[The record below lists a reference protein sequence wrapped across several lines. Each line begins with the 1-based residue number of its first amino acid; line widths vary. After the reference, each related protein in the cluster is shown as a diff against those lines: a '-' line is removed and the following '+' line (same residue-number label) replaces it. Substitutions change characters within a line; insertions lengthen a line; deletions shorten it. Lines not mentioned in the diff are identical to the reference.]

1 MTKTREDAMKHAA
14 ASSSSETLNSEAS
27 HKHSALQ
34 IAERQCRRIVH
45 KYALAAGGVSAI
57 PVPGAGVMFND
68 HALEA
73 LSSKILTIFELSDH
87 QLARYVNKE
96 ASKAKG
102 VGKLAQ
108 SAVKSKRVKGA
119 LLSLVSKYGIN
130 VARLAPGVG
139 MAISSL
145 TSVAV
150 VEFFGHRLIDDCL
163 LAARP
168 RTACKC

>member
-1 MTKTREDAMKHAA
+1 MKHNA
-14 ASSSSETLNSEAS
+14 ASSSSGASSSETS
-27 HKHSALQ
+27 HEHSALQ

-73 LSSKILTIFELSDH
+73 LSSKILTIFQLSEH
-87 QLARYVNKE
+87 QLARSVSEK

-102 VGKLAQ
+102 VGKMAQ
-108 SAVKSKRVKGA
+108 SAIKSKRVKGA
-119 LLSLVSKYGIN
+119 FLSLVSKYGVMN
-130 VARLAPGVG
+130 VARLTPGVG

-150 VEFFGHRLIDDCL
+150 VEYFGHRLIDDCL
-163 LAARP
+163 MAARP
-168 RTACKC
+168 RPACKC

>member
-1 MTKTREDAMKHAA
+1 MK
-14 ASSSSETLNSEAS
+14 SEIV
-27 HKHSALQ
+27 HGHSALQ
-34 IAERQCRRIVH
+34 TAERQCRKIVH
-45 KYALAAGGVSAI
+45 KYAIAAGGVSAI

-73 LSSKILTIFELSDH
+73 LSSKILAIFELTDH
-87 QLARYVNKE
+87 QLARLVSEK

-108 SAVKSKRVKGA
+108 TALKSERVLGA
-119 LLSLVSKYGIN
+119 FLSLVSKYGVMN

-139 MAISSL
+139 TAIVSL

-150 VEFFGHRLIDDCL
+150 VEYFGHRLIDDCL
-163 LAARP
+163 LAARARP
-168 RTACKC
+168 ACKC